1 MSPIPAAGHTDI
13 YMGWRGS
20 GDVSSSFGLKMLEK
34 CARLLLADDPVL
46 N

>member
-20 GDVSSSFGLKMLEK
+20 GDVTSSFGLKNVGK
-34 CARLLLADDPVL
+34 IIRKK
-46 N
+46 